1 MPKLTFYPIG
11 NADTCL
17 IDLAD
22 GRKVL
27 FDFSDERNPDDKTDK
42 RIDLTKTLRDDL
54 KAGKRD
60 GYEVLAI
67 THLDDDHTHKADEFF
82 YLDHA
87 EKYQKGTRTKFKELW
102 VPAAVIVESR
112 NDLEPGAQAIQ
123 AEARHRLKKGYGI
136 RVFSRPESLHDWLE
150 ENGLTV
156 EDRAQFITDAGNVV
170 PGFTLASD
178 GLEFFVHSPFAWR
191 QDENTVIDRNGDSLV
206 MQLTFQVEGV
216 QSLAILGSDVDH
228 DALSAI
234 VKTTKKHSRESRLA
248 WHVFKLPHHCSY
260 LTLSS
265 DKDKSPT
272 VPVPDVKWL
281 FETQGKKGGI
291 VVSTSDPIPSKG
303 SHEGG
308 SNQPPHKQAAE
319 YYRGL
324 ARDKSG
330 EFLVTMEQPSV
341 SAPEPIVIDITKDG
355 AKRAAKKSEASASAK
370 SIPAAIAAA
379 RGTPEPPQ
387 TRVGFGQ

>member
-1 MPKLTFYPIG
+1 MPKLTFYPLG

-54 KAGKRD
+54 KAGRRD

-87 EKYQKGTRTKFKELW
+87 DKYQKGTRTKFKELW

-112 NDLEPGAQAIQ
+112 NDLKPGAQAIQ

-150 ENGLTV
+150 KNGLTV
-156 EDRAQFITDAGNVV
+156 KDREKFITDAGNVV
-170 PGFTLASD
+170 PGFTLAAD

-191 QDENTVIDRNGDSLV
+191 QDESTVIDRNGDSLF
-206 MQLTFQVEGV
+206 MQLTFEVDRV
-216 QSLAILGSDVDH
+216 QTKALLGSDVYQE
-228 DALSAI
+228 ALVEI
-234 VKTTKKHSRESRLA
+234 VQITKKHEREHRLE
-248 WHVFKLPHHCSY
+248 WDVMKLPHHCSY
-260 LTLSS
+260 KTLGP
-265 DKDKSPT
+265 DRGDDETK
-272 VPVPDVKWL
+272 PVEEVAWL
-281 FETQGKKGGI
+281 FEDQMQRGGI
-291 VVSTSDPIPSKG
+291 IVSTSKPIPTKG
-303 SHEGG
+303 TEDDESI
-308 SNQPPHKQAAE
+308 QPPHRQAAT
-319 YYRGL
+319 YYRRIIRLKDGQ
-324 ARDKSG
+324 
-330 EFLVTMEQPSV
+330 FLVTMEHPSEFAPKPIIINIDRWKARVKREQSIGAVALTGV
-341 SAPEPIVIDITKDG
+341 SAP
-355 AKRAAKKSEASASAK
+355 RA
-370 SIPAAIAAA
+370 
-379 RGTPEPPQ
+379 G
-387 TRVGFGQ
+387 